1 LDRKKLRTIAVL
13 GPNAYPPVV
22 GGGGSSLTTP
32 YNSVSFLEGISNAA
46 GSDLRVLSLFE
57 TPSID
62 AIVGQTEFVTAPGG
76 KPGLRGEYFANAEF
90 KGAPTLTRT
99 DGQIDF
105 RWGAGSFAE
114 GAPVDHFAVRW
125 TGYFVPK
132 NEDDYRFY
140 TSADDGVRLFIDD
153 ELAIDDWK
161 PHAETLNTFVKHLQ
175 GGRAYKL
182 RLEYFEDIGT
192 ATVRFGIGT
201 ASLGFGEDAKQV
213 AAAADAVI
221 LCMGFGPNTESEAF
235 DRPFR
240 LPKGQDEFIEQAA
253 AINKNVVLVVN
264 AGGNVDMSRW
274 LDKVPALLEAWYP
287 GQEGGRALA
296 QILFGDY
303 APSGKLPATFE
314 RKWEDNPS
322 YHSYFPQKGDKHV
335 EYSEGIFV
343 GYRGYDKN
351 KVAPQFPFGFGLS
364 YTTFGY
370 SDLRIEPSEKSRGEM
385 VEVSFQVENTGD
397 REGAEIA
404 EVYVGNPQNGP
415 QRPVKELRGFVKMNL
430 KPGEKKRVNVRLD
443 QRAFSYYDAD
453 KHAWY
458 APPGEYGVL
467 VGSSSADIR
476 LKGTCSFA
484 RQ

>member
-1 LDRKKLRTIAVL
+1 L
-13 GPNAYPPVV
+13 
-22 GGGGSSLTTP
+22 
-32 YNSVSFLEGISNAA
+32 LEGISNAA
-46 GSDLRVLSLFE
+46 GSDVRVLSLFE

-62 AIVGQTEFVTAPGG
+62 AIVEKTEFVTAPGG
-76 KPGLRGEYFANAEF
+76 KPGLRGEYFSNADF
-90 KGAPTLTRT
+90 KGEPALTRT
-99 DGQIDF
+99 DERIDF
-105 RWGAGSFAE
+105 RWGAGSFMD

-175 GGRAYKL
+175 GGKAYKL

-201 ASLGFGEDAKQV
+201 ASLPFGEDAKTI

-221 LCMGFGPNTESEAF
+221 LCMGFGPTTESEGF
-235 DRPFR
+235 DRPFS

-253 AINKNVVLVVN
+253 AINKNVVVVLN

-274 LDKVPALLEAWYP
+274 LDKVPVLLQAWYP

-303 APSGKLPATFE
+303 SPSGKLPATFE
-314 RKWEDNPS
+314 RKWEDNPT
-322 YHSYFPQKGDKHV
+322 YHSYYPQKGDKHV
-335 EYSEGIFV
+335 EYTEGIFV

-351 KVAPQFPFGFGLS
+351 KVTPQFPFGFGLS
-364 YTTFGY
+364 YTTFSY
-370 SDLRIEPSEKSRGEM
+370 SDLKVVPSRKNNDAGA
-385 VEVSFQVENTGD
+385 EVSFQVENTGD
-397 REGAEIA
+397 REGTEIVQ
-404 EVYVGNPQNGP
+404 VYVGDPQDGLP
-415 QRPVKELRGFVKMNL
+415 RPLKELKGFAKIQL
-430 KPGEKKRVNVRLD
+430 KPGEKKQVNLQLD
-443 QRAFSYYDAD
+443 RRAFSYYDTN

-458 APPGEYGVL
+458 APAGEYGVL

-476 LKGTCSFA
+476 LKGNYILP

>member
-1 LDRKKLRTIAVL
+1 
-13 GPNAYPPVV
+13 
-22 GGGGSSLTTP
+22 
-32 YNSVSFLEGISNAA
+32 
-46 GSDLRVLSLFE
+46 
-57 TPSID
+57 
-62 AIVGQTEFVTAPGG
+62 
-76 KPGLRGEYFANAEF
+76 
-90 KGAPTLTRT
+90 
-99 DGQIDF
+99 
-105 RWGAGSFAE
+105 
-114 GAPVDHFAVRW
+114 
-125 TGYFVPK
+125 
-132 NEDDYRFY
+132 
-140 TSADDGVRLFIDD
+140 
-153 ELAIDDWK
+153 
-161 PHAETLNTFVKHLQ
+161 
-175 GGRAYKL
+175 
-182 RLEYFEDIGT
+182 LEYFEDIGT